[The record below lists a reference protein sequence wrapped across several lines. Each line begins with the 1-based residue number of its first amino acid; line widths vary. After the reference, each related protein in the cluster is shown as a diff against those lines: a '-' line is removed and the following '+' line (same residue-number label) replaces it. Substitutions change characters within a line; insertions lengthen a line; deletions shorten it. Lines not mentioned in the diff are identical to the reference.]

1 MNHSQEVSMR
11 SVPGL
16 LIFVSALSLMTAGP
30 ASAAGKQRI
39 STDPFT
45 NADSQHATEVEPD
58 TFAFGSTVVSTF
70 QAGRFFDG
78 GASGIGFVTSPD
90 GGSSWVQGFLPSLT
104 VNSIPA
110 GPYARASDPAVA
122 YDAMHDVWLISSL
135 AVSSVGT
142 GLAVLVSRSTDGG
155 MSWGAPIIVASTT
168 GFFDKEWVVCDN
180 SPSSSHYG
188 NCYVTWDDAVRSNL
202 LLSSTSS
209 NGGQTWGTEKATK
222 DKARGIGGQPLVNP
236 AGDVVVPTLSVFG
249 DAILAYGSK
258 NGGKSWTASTVVASV
273 TQHVEAGSLRSEA
286 LPSAEIDA
294 AGTAYV
300 VWQDC
305 RFRAGCSSND
315 IVMSTSSDGMT
326 WTSPVRI
333 PIDPTTS
340 TVDHFIPGLAVDRSS
355 SGDTARLALTYYFYP
370 DANCDQDTCQLTVG
384 FLSSVDGGATWT
396 TPKTL
401 AGPMALTDL
410 ANTDQGFM
418 VGDYISTSFSGT
430 DAISVYA
437 LGKTGFAGVLNE
449 GMFASLQPVTA
460 ADAHPLRVVD
470 DPVLSVQ
477 GDRLQRAQAILP

>member
-1 MNHSQEVSMR
+1 MR
-11 SVPGL
+11 TVPGL
-16 LIFVSALSLMTAGP
+16 LIFVSSLSLLAAGP
-30 ASAAGKQRI
+30 AAAAGKQRI

-45 NADSQHATEVEPD
+45 NPDSQHATQVEPD

-70 QAGRFFDG
+70 QSGRFFDG

-104 VNSIPA
+104 VNSIPP

-122 YDAMHDVWLISSL
+122 YDAMHDVWLITSL

-168 GFFDKEWVVCDN
+168 GFFDKEWITCDN
-180 SPSSSHYG
+180 SPASSNYG
-188 NCYVTWDDAVRSNL
+188 NCYVTWDDAVRQNL
-202 LLSSTSS
+202 LLGSTSS
-209 NGGQTWGTEKATK
+209 NGGLTWGTEKATK

-249 DAILAYGSK
+249 DAILSYGSK

-273 TQHVEAGSLRSEA
+273 TDHVVAGSLRTEA

-305 RFRAGCSSND
+305 RFRAACASND

-333 PIDPTTS
+333 PIDPADS

-355 SGDTARLALTYYFYP
+355 SGDTARLALSYYYYP
-370 DANCDQDTCQLTVG
+370 NADCDANTCELKVG
-384 FLSSVDGGATWT
+384 FVSSVDGGASWT

-401 AGPMALTDL
+401 AGPMKLTDL
-410 ANTDQGFM
+410 ANTNQGYM
-418 VGDYISTSFSGT
+418 VGDYISTSFTGD
-430 DAISVYA
+430 DAISVFA

-470 DPVLSVQ
+470 DPVRSVQ
-477 GDRLQRAQAILP
+477 GDRLQRSQVILP